1 MPHAPVTVVRGR
13 PPMRAVVIMAWTAAS
28 LLGETV
34 ATGSQPAA
42 SRAPAAVSRSRPI
55 VDSAVVPAGG
65 VACRQCGRPGCRLHH
80 GHLAECRD
88 GLCAPHC
95 PVRPG
100 EYGFYHTRWRRWP
113 GQGVV
118 PASAEDAATPA
129 RPPEAQVPTVEEE
142 SPTLPD
148 EEPLPPDGGLASDP
162 IPEEPA
168 AERVERAEPSKP
180 EREPEPAADEPVPPV
195 PPGDPKGPPATDPAD
210 AGLFDQSVSPP
221 PATSE
226 PIDAGAMRY
235 PAQVGRSLAAGA
247 APWRLEPLARH
258 RADGSAR
265 GR

>member
-1 MPHAPVTVVRGR
+1 MPHAPITVRGR
-13 PPMRAVVIMAWTAAS
+13 LPVRAVAIIAWTVAS
-28 LLGETV
+28 LLGAAV
-34 ATGSQPAA
+34 AAGSQPAA
-42 SRAPAAVSRSRPI
+42 SRAPAAAPRSRPI

-65 VACRQCGRPGCRLHH
+65 APCRQCGRPGCRLHH
-80 GHLAECRD
+80 GHGAECRD

-100 EYGFYHTRWRRWP
+100 EYGFYRTQWRRWP

-129 RPPEAQVPTVEEE
+129 RPPAAQVPTVEEE
-142 SPTLPD
+142 SPTLPE
-148 EEPLPPDGGLASDP
+148 EEPLPPDGGLPSDP

-168 AERVERAEPSKP
+168 AEPVTKP
-180 EREPEPAADEPVPPV
+180 EPNKPVRPPEPAAADPVPPV
-195 PPGDPKGPPATDPAD
+195 PPGEPKAPPPTDPAD
-210 AGLFDQSVSPP
+210 AGLFDQSASPP
-221 PATSE
+221 PAASE

-247 APWRLEPLARH
+247 APWRLEPLARQ
-258 RADGSAR
+258 RAEGSAR